1 MLHPVGREHVH
12 AAVGQAIFQFF
23 HQRAAVRAGLIHLV
37 DEQKRGHMVALQQA
51 PQRGGVPLHAVSGA
65 DNQYRAIQHA
75 QGALGFARK
84 IHVAGGIHQGDGAS
98 LPGKL
103 RLLGKN
109 GDAALTLLNVGIQ
122 KGVAMIHA
130 PQPAQRAALIQHGL
144 GQGGL
149 ARVHMRQQT
158 HGQAAAHACSSFC
171 RASLRL
177 QIRR

>member
-1 MLHPVGREHVH
+1 MRLN
-12 AAVGQAIFQFF
+12 AVGAADDQD
-23 HQRAAVRAGLIHLV
+23 RAV
-37 DEQKRGHMVALQQA
+37 QNGH
-51 PQRGGVPLHAVSGA
+51 
-65 DNQYRAIQHA
+65 
-75 QGALGFARK
+75 GALGLGGK

-103 RLLGKN
+103 RLLEKN

-122 KGVAMIHA
+122 KGVAMIRA

-149 ARVHMRQQT
+149 ARVYMRQQT